1 MIILE
6 TQTEVKPDLKLLEVI
21 LSALKVTKDIELLLV
36 GNSVIQ
42 DLNREYRGK
51 DSPTDVLSFPLQDIK
66 GAPLGSIVISTD
78 RAKELSQKLGHG
90 VNDEIALL
98 FTHGLLHLLGYDH
111 ESDSGEMRKLEKELI
126 EKFNL
131 PDSLI
136 VRSEGI

>member
-6 TQTEVKPDLKLLEVI
+6 TQTEVKADLKLLEEI
-21 LSALKVTKDIELLLV
+21 LTALKVTKDIELLLV
-36 GNSVIQ
+36 ENSVIE

-51 DSPTDVLSFPLQDIK
+51 DAPTDVLSFPLQDIK

-78 RAKELSQKLGHG
+78 KAKELSQKLGHR

-111 ESDSGEMRKLEKELI
+111 ECDSGEMRRLEKELI